1 MALSSPNFCDT
12 CGAANRQEARF
23 CRVCGNLLDV
33 TGNISSINN
42 TLTGLLPKAM
52 LKQRYAIL
60 AQAGRGGFGAVYKA
74 KDMQFGNRLVAIKE
88 MSQSSIDPKDL
99 AEA

>member
-1 MALSSPNFCDT
+1 MALSSTNFCDT
-12 CGAANRQEARF
+12 CGAANRQGARF
-23 CRVCGNLLDV
+23 CRVCGGSLI
-33 TGNISSINN
+33 TIGNMSTNN

-60 AQAGRGGFGAVYKA
+60 VQAGRGGFGSVYKA

-88 MSQSSIDPKDL
+88 
-99 AEA
+99 